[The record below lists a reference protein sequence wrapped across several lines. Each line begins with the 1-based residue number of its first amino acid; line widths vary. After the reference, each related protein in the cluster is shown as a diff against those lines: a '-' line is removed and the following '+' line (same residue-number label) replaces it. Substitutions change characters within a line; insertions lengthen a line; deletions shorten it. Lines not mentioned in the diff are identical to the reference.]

1 MIDEKLL
8 EQLSTQDKQ
17 LFLRTLDTL
26 IAQTY
31 EVETEYRQMKAA
43 YDGLQRTLTEIIE
56 FLPTAIWALDAKGKI
71 FLENTAAKN
80 LGFDMERFTH
90 NGEIEIDECV
100 YLIKA
105 ARLEDKTIV
114 QATDITEQRRTQRL
128 ASMGQ
133 MAAHLAHEIRN
144 PVGSVAILVG
154 ALEAMADERTKPIT
168 QEIKKA
174 IWRVERIIKAT
185 LMFTKGVA
193 PKKEP
198 FSLTDLQVEL
208 VNALKDYSYQK
219 DIEFKFNF
227 PNTQIAGDMDLLG
240 IALQNLIFNAIDAI
254 EDYTEGDEDGVVEI
268 VYSESGNQGI
278 FVVYD
283 NGAPISSEA
292 ILFDP
297 FKTTKTKGNGLGLA
311 LSMQIAIAHGGDIT
325 LCKSKRKGFRLA
337 INKN

>member
-17 LFLRTLDTL
+17 LFLQTLDTL

-90 NGEIEIDECV
+90 NGEIEIDEGV
-100 YLIKA
+100 YLVKA

-154 ALEAMADERTKPIT
+154 ALEALADERTKPIT

-185 LMFTKGVA
+185 LMFTKGVSS
-193 PKKEP
+193 KKEL
-198 FSLTDLQVEL
+198 FNLKELQTEL
-208 VNALKDYSYQK
+208 LSAVKDYSYQK
-219 DIEFKFNF
+219 EIEFRFNL
-227 PNTQIAGDMDLLG
+227 PNSKITGDIDLLG

-254 EDYTEGDEDGVVEI
+254 EDALEDGGGVVELTYDE
-268 VYSESGNQGI
+268 VLNKSV
-278 FVVYD
+278 FTVYD

-325 LCKSKRKGFRLA
+325 LCESSRKGFILT
-337 INKN
+337 INKS